1 MPRFIAIVNN
11 KGGIG
16 KTTISVN
23 LAHSLGIRGHSCLVV
38 DLDSQCNSSSY
49 LVDPE
54 LRDNTLYELL
64 DGSSTDINH
73 CIYKTQYK
81 NLWCLPNADETSALE
96 LKLIEDKK
104 YFLLKELM
112 DPEKLKQF
120 EYIFL
125 DCPPNLLFFVLSALY
140 CSDFVI
146 VPINASSK
154 YAMEG
159 LSKMISLVNDISK
172 RDNPN
177 LRFLRLLVNSV
188 DKRTSISKIIIDKV
202 DKVYG
207 ENMVFRSKIPRST
220 AFEMAEYLGKPII
233 HHANAS
239 SGARGFRRL
248 TDEFLEILP
257 PTEN

>member
-1 MPRFIAIVNN
+1 MPKLIAVVNN

-23 LAHSLGIRGHSCLVV
+23 LAHSLGLRGQPSLVV
-38 DLDSQCNSSSY
+38 DLDSQCNSSSF

-54 LRDNTLYELL
+54 IRDDTLYELL
-64 DGSSTDINH
+64 DGSCEDIDL
-73 CIYKTQYK
+73 CIYKTPYK

-96 LKLIEDKK
+96 LKLIEEKK
-104 YFLLKELM
+104 YFLLKEILNTN
-112 DPEKLKQF
+112 KLDRF

-140 CSDFVI
+140 CSEFVI

-159 LSKMISLVNDISK
+159 LSKVISMVNDISQN
-172 RDNPN
+172 DNQN
-177 LRFLRLLVNSV
+177 LRFLRLLINSV

-202 DKVYG
+202 EKVYG
-207 ENMVFRSKIPRST
+207 EDMVFKNKIPKST
-220 AFEMAEYLGKPII
+220 AFEMAEYLGKTII
-233 HHANAS
+233 HHANS
-239 SGARGFRRL
+239 STGARAFRRL
-248 TDEFLEILP
+248 ADEMLEILP
-257 PTEN
+257 PSK